1 MRLVKEVLLQKY
13 LESWCRV
20 TKVVSFFNWRG
31 RCSAANNLGQ
41 LVTDD
46 IYNCYA
52 IYCVQQLNANFEYG
66 QRPKLG
72 PNHLL
77 D

>member
-1 MRLVKEVLLQKY
+1 M
-13 LESWCRV
+13 S
-20 TKVVSFFNWRG
+20 KVVSFFNWRG

-72 PNHLL
+72 VKIRNLKVDFKALGVGSGNKH
-77 D
+77 